1 MTRRNQG
8 VLIALG
14 IAVLCGVVIL
24 GSRVNNNHAGKV
36 GATETSGSPATTIAV
51 GSCVT
56 ERGVLGGTKCNLSP
70 DQVAKIA
77 EIPIA
82 ASATNF
88 TATYEGFQDW
98 NLHASFLLPLDQAG
112 VYTSLTNYPGA
123 TVDGPETEG
132 LQGDPGEYRGLKL
145 ETIDG
150 LLKVSVSVFT
160 S

>member
-24 GSRVNNNHAGKV
+24 GSRVNNNDAGKV

-56 ERGVLGGTKCNLSP
+56 ERGVLGGTKCNLSS

-82 ASATNF
+82 TSATNF
-88 TATYEGFQDW
+88 TATYEGFQEW
-98 NLHASFLLPLDQAG
+98 LLRASFTVPLDQAS
-112 VYTSLTNYPGA
+112 VYTSLPNYPGA
-123 TVDGPETEG
+123 TVDGPGTNG
-132 LQGDPGEYRGLKL
+132 TGGHPSEYRNLKL
-145 ETIDG
+145 ATVDG
-150 LLKVSVSVFT
+150 LLNVSISVST
-160 S
+160 I